1 MIKFYLIPII
11 LILCLLP
18 VTTQSITP
26 LAHAEIR
33 NSEFGGQTFLDSMTD
48 LYGAFTKLKIKIHEI
63 ITQLNQNEYDI
74 NELQNKSQEHIDAFN
89 ALQERVYYL
98 ELDAFY
104 PKISD
109 LSSSELPYPPATN
122 STR

>member
-1 MIKFYLIPII
+1 MNKFYIIPI
-11 LILCLLP
+11 LFTLCLLP
-18 VTTQSITP
+18 ITTQSVTP

-48 LYGAFTKLKIKIHEI
+48 LYGAFTKLKIKIHHI

-74 NELQNKSQEHIDAFN
+74 NELQNKSQENIDVLD
-89 ALQERVYYL
+89 ALSQRVYYL
-98 ELDAFY
+98 ELDALY

-122 STR
+122 STS